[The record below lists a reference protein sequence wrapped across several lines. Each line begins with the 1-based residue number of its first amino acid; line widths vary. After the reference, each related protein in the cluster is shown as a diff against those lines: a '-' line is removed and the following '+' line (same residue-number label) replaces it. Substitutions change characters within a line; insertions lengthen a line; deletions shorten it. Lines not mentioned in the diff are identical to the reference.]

1 MGCSDTNKKTN
12 YRIRRYSPRRFIF
25 VMYALLA
32 VDGWCTT
39 AVHVRSPDAA
49 WFGFIDQI
57 NRLPMTSSTI
67 LNLNLINFIENSINI
82 HHSNQIDT
90 L

>member
-1 MGCSDTNKKTN
+1 MKELL
-12 YRIRRYSPRRFIF
+12 
-25 VMYALLA
+25 YALLA

-39 AVHVRSPDAA
+39 AVHVRPPDAA

-57 NRLPMTSSTI
+57 NRLPATSSTI

>member
-1 MGCSDTNKKTN
+1 VKELL
-12 YRIRRYSPRRFIF
+12 
-25 VMYALLA
+25 YALVA

-39 AVHVRSPDAA
+39 VVHVRLPDAA

-57 NRLPMTSSTI
+57 NRLPATSSTI